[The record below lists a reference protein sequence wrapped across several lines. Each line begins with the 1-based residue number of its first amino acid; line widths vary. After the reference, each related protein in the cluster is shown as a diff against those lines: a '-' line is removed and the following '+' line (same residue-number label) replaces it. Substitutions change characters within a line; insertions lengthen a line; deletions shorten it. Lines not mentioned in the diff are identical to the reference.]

1 MNNLLLSLAMAFL
14 GQGGGFAPG
23 LGLGM
28 PGLTQGMPGL
38 GFGGSGFGAPGRG
51 LPGLG
56 LPGLGGGGYGGGY
69 APVPYQPAPGLGGS
83 AGSLPVTTLAVVQCL
98 YDNGSIDGAQARGLI
113 QRQGMRRGWAQGWEA
128 GIAPRQVGQLIGS
141 AGGCQPLLAQVG
153 RSGSRIA
160 LAPAAPALPG
170 YGRPTTI
177 PVLPISP
184 GRRSQPPLSSEREG
198 FGLAPYR

>member
-28 PGLTQGMPGL
+28 PGL
-38 GFGGSGFGAPGRG
+38 GFGGSGFGAPGLG

-56 LPGLGGGGYGGGY
+56 LSGLGRGGFGGGY
-69 APVPYQPAPGLGGS
+69 APAPYPRAPGLGGS

-98 YDNGSIDGAQARGLI
+98 YDNGSIDGGQARGLI
-113 QRQGMRRGWAQGWEA
+113 QQQGIRRGWAQGWEA
-128 GIAPRQVGQLIGS
+128 GIAPRQVGQLIGN
-141 AGGCQPLLAQVG
+141 AGGCQPLLAQLG

-160 LAPAAPALPG
+160 LAPATPVLPG

-184 GRRSQPPLSSEREG
+184 GRRSQPPLSSESEG

>member
-23 LGLGM
+23 LGFGM
-28 PGLTQGMPGL
+28 PGTGLGIPGLGVQGFGAPGLGLSGLGVGGYGL
-38 GFGGSGFGAPGRG
+38 GFGG
-51 LPGLG
+51 
-56 LPGLGGGGYGGGY
+56 GY
-69 APVPYQPAPGLGGS
+69 APAPYPSAPGLGGS
-83 AGSLPVTTLAVVQCL
+83 AGSLPVATLAVVQCL

-113 QRQGMRRGWAQGWEA
+113 QQQGIRRGWAQGWEA

-141 AGGCQPLLAQVG
+141 AGGCQPLLAQLG

-160 LAPAAPALPG
+160 LAPATPALPG
-170 YGRPTTI
+170 YGRPYAI
-177 PVLPISP
+177 PVRPISP
-184 GRRSQPPLSSEREG
+184 GRRSQLPLSSESEG